1 MMPYSLKKIQRISQI
16 MFHTERIFR
25 IFFIFWKLIQND
37 AVIVT
42 YLSNDPSIIIIIII
56 II

>member
-1 MMPYSLKKIQRISQI
+1 MMPFSLKKIQRISQI

-56 II
+56 I